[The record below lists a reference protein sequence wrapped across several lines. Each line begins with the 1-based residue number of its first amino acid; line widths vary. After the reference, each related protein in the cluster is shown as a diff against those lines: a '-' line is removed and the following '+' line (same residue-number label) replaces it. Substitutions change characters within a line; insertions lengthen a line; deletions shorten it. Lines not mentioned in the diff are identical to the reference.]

1 MALNSIN
8 TNVAAYYAQSN
19 ISKANSMSATSIG
32 RLSSGDRI
40 VNASDDVAGLAAGT
54 SLATTVTTL
63 RAALTNASQG
73 SSLLQVADGAL
84 AEITDML
91 QRQKSL
97 AVQAGSGSLTDVERG
112 FLDQEFQALA
122 SEIDRLAE
130 ATTFNGVQLLNGTG
144 ISTNLAQTDASA
156 AFFATGA
163 DLNNTAPTADDSTNA
178 IEAFDVTD
186 GTTRGTDAS
195 TAGFLQFVD
204 ASDTQLADAAYNGV
218 NANVVGAIENIRI
231 ENVSYAVAGELVL
244 DINGIEFR
252 GIFADG
258 ATQVAVE
265 NGNTRIMIAADA
277 NGNNL
282 DLTDENT
289 VAAAEIAMN
298 DDFADTR
305 IARTSN
311 ITGLDF
317 SGTRLDGT
325 IGDAAAFGV
334 AAVRLYSAGDVQ
346 ISNFQYIGNSGA
358 ADTNVFTVEVNGT
371 TFTAADISDDIT
383 AGDNIFFG
391 DGTGQG
397 LMIDFGGLANTF
409 ENANGNDIRTNAAE
423 REAFLN
429 ALNVG
434 FGNAGAGLDFA
445 VGAKTSDSINV
456 NIKSVT
462 TDFLYGGSDMS
473 LASASAAQSASEQL
487 DFALDYVTSVRADVG
502 AVQSRFNFASSNVEV
517 AIQNQDAARGV
528 FLDTDVAAESTSF
541 ATSQVQLQAG
551 ISVLAQANLLSQNL
565 LKLIG

>member
-32 RLSSGDRI
+32 RLSSGERI

>member
-8 TNVAAYYAQSN
+8 TNVAAYYAQAN

-32 RLSSGDRI
+32 RLSSGERI

-122 SEIDRLAE
+122 TEIDRLAS

-144 ISTNLAQTDASA
+144 INTNLAQTDASA

-289 VAAAEIAMN
+289 VAAAEIALN